1 LAIPI
6 HTFAHPE
13 HRAPGSF
20 VINRR
25 RRLQTKRQKS
35 KSGRSE
41 NDPDH
46 LQSPWL
52 ITQLTPVTSLAVPTD
67 GRLKGPVLSA
77 KGTSQFDAFTCTLG
91 RAGEDYIRDVNFVR
105 RRING
110 GRSESKQI
118 ATVNLLCPIF
128 AVENDKELIMRKG
141 LGLFVALAVVFV
153 MSNFTVQ
160 AMPASS
166 SKSLT
171 KNSGQITLVAGGC
184 GRGFHRGPRGRCIP
198 N

>member
-1 LAIPI
+1 LIAPSTIARQHIRPTCFERLVLAIPI

-20 VINRR
+20 VIDRR

-35 KSGRSE
+35 KSGRS
-41 NDPDH
+41 
-46 LQSPWL
+46 
-52 ITQLTPVTSLAVPTD
+52 D